1 MMTSRTSSASSV
13 CASWRRSLTR
23 VGAGAA
29 LALSVAC
36 GLVTG
41 TDDNNNDKALRTAQ
55 VRWNNAGVED
65 YTVVVQH
72 LCFCGY
78 VRPVRITVRSGA
90 VVSSVDAE
98 TGEPVPTYATVR
110 DITALFTLI
119 RKAID
124 DGADR
129 LEVTYDAQLG
139 YPTFIN
145 IDYIK
150 NAVDDELQ
158 VRTSE
163 FQQLV
168 R

>member
-1 MMTSRTSSASSV
+1 MMTSRTSSASFDYGRWV
-13 CASWRRSLTR
+13 RSLTR
-23 VGAGAA
+23 IAAAAA
-29 LALSVAC
+29 LALSAAC

-41 TDDNNNDKALRTAQ
+41 TGDGDNEEALRNAQ
-55 VRWNNAGVED
+55 VRWNAARVQD

-78 VRPVRITVRSGA
+78 VRPVRVTVRSGA
-90 VVSSVDAE
+90 VVSSVDAQ
-98 TGEPVPTYATVR
+98 TGEPVPSYATVR
-110 DITALFTLI
+110 DIAGLFALI

-129 LEVTYDAQLG
+129 LEVTYDGQLG

-145 IDYIK
+145 IDYIV

-158 VRTSE
+158 VTTSE
-163 FQQLV
+163 FQ
-168 R
+168 RNR

>member
-1 MMTSRTSSASSV
+1 MMTSRTSCASSDYGK
-13 CASWRRSLTR
+13 WRRSLTR
-23 VGAGAA
+23 FAAAAA
-29 LALSVAC
+29 LALSAAC
-36 GLVTG
+36 GLITG
-41 TDDNNNDKALRTAQ
+41 TGDDDDEEALRSAQ
-55 VRWNNAGVED
+55 VRWNSARVQD
-65 YTVVVQH
+65 YSVVVQH

-78 VRPVRITVRSGA
+78 VRPVRITVRAGA

-98 TGEPVPTYATVR
+98 TGEPAPSYATVR
-110 DITALFTLI
+110 DVAGLFTLI

-124 DGADR
+124 DGADK

-145 IDYIK
+145 IDYIT

-163 FQQLV
+163 FQQL

>member
-1 MMTSRTSSASSV
+1 MMTSRTSSASSA
-13 CASWRRSLTR
+13 CDSWRASLTR
-23 VGAGAA
+23 LAAGAA
-29 LALSVAC
+29 LALSAAC

-41 TDDNNNDKALRTAQ
+41 TSDDDEDELREAQ
-55 VRWNNAGVED
+55 TRWSSGRVQD

-90 VVSSVDAE
+90 IVSSVDAE

-110 DITALFTLI
+110 DVPGLFTLI

-124 DGADR
+124 EGADR
-129 LEVTYDAQLG
+129 LEVTYNSQLG

-145 IDYIK
+145 IDYIV

-158 VRTSE
+158 VKTSE
-163 FQQLV
+163 FAQL